1 MSSFGE
7 KTHFRPDALACPVSR
22 TMQPARVATR
32 LKELDTDVQDQLIDW
47 GYAVCNPALP
57 RHVDRTAPAPND
69 FPYPSWDVG

>member
-1 MSSFGE
+1 
-7 KTHFRPDALACPVSR
+7 
-22 TMQPARVATR
+22 MQPARVATR